1 MGDFVILFKINFFR
15 SGATIAVFQI
25 NGKPEF
31 WDLLMIIVISVIIKD
46 IHSLI
51 RGVGRMSSLQ
61 YLDDINIMIVFTSF
75 SDKILNSSFDVIS
88 FL

>member
-1 MGDFVILFKINFFR
+1 M
-15 SGATIAVFQI
+15 AVFQI
-25 NGKPEF
+25 NRKQPEAT
-31 WDLLMIIVISVIIKD
+31 DLLTIFAIGVIIRD

-75 SDKILNSSFDVIS
+75 SDKILNAFIDVIPFS
-88 FL
+88 